1 MGARL
6 SEAFV
11 ERAASE
17 LRAAGID
24 GWLLYDFRGRNP
36 MAADLLGMPEGQKRR
51 FFVMLSPDAPP
62 AALVHRIELSGW
74 SDWSGPIE
82 TYVGWEEMEAKL
94 GRLLAGRDTVA
105 MEVSERDAVP
115 YVDNVPAGV
124 LELVESLGGRVTSS
138 VDLISRTVAQ
148 WGPRGRDLHRRAAE
162 ILART
167 ARAAF
172 DLAARA
178 ASGEAED
185 GVPATEHALAE
196 WVRVRLRGAGLI
208 GADTIVAVGANAAK
222 PHYEPEVEGSA
233 PLRAGEVF
241 LIDLWGRFLEP
252 AAVYADQT
260 WMGWLGPEP
269 PGDVQAAWEAARD
282 ARDAAVDRIRRAGDD
297 LPTGADVD
305 RAARAVLIE
314 RGYEDAIYHR
324 TGHAID
330 RDLHGVGPNIDS
342 VETRDERKLVPGV
355 GFSIEPG
362 LYFEGRFGVRTEID
376 VFVCDDGPE
385 VSPDEVQQE
394 LWLP

>member
-6 SEAFV
+6 SEAFA

-24 GWLLYDFRGRNP
+24 GWLLYDFHGRNP
-36 MAADLLGMPEGQKRR
+36 MVADLLGLPEGQKRR
-51 FFVMLSPDAPP
+51 FFVMLSPDASP

-74 SDWSGPIE
+74 SEWSGSIE
-82 TYVGWEEMEAKL
+82 AYVGWEEMEAKL
-94 GRLLAGRDTVA
+94 GRLLAGRATVA

-124 LELVESLGGRVTSS
+124 LQLVESLGASVTSS

-148 WGPRGRDLHRRAAE
+148 WGPRGRRLHREAAE

-167 ARAAF
+167 AREAF
-172 DLAARA
+172 EQAARA
-178 ASGEAED
+178 ASGDAGD
-185 GVPATEHALAE
+185 DVPATEGALAA
-196 WVRVRLRGAGLI
+196 WVRERLLAAGLT
-208 GADTIVAVGANAAK
+208 GADTIVAVGPNAAK
-222 PHYEPEVEGSA
+222 PHYEPAVERSS
-233 PLRAGEVF
+233 PFRAGEVF
-241 LIDLWGRFLEP
+241 LVDLWGRFAEP
-252 AAVYADQT
+252 AAVFADQT
-260 WMGWLGPEP
+260 WMGWLGSEP
-269 PGDVQAAWEAARD
+269 PDDVQQAWEAARD
-282 ARDAAVDRIRRAGDD
+282 ARDAAVRRIGGAGAG
-297 LPTGADVD
+297 LPTGAEVD

-330 RDLHGVGPNIDS
+330 RELHGVGPNIDS
-342 VETRDERKLVPGV
+342 VETRDERRLVPGV

-362 LYFEGRFGVRTEID
+362 LYFDGRFGVRTEID
-376 VFVCDDGPE
+376 VYVRDDGPE
-385 VSPDEVQQE
+385 VSPEEIQRE